1 MSFAVLMLLA
11 SQESHNLTFTHC
23 PFREL
28 HTLIR
33 ERHTATAWFRF
44 CSQALEP

>member
-33 ERHTATAWFRF
+33 ERHTATAWLL
-44 CSQALEP
+44 S